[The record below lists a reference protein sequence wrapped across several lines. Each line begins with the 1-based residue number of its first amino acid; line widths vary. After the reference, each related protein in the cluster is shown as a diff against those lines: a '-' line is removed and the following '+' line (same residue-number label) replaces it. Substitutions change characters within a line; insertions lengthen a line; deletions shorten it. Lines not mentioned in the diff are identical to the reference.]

1 MEMNVKTAVL
11 IFLTL
16 LPAAITL
23 PANAASLGIWPINP
37 RIDVNESATA
47 IWIKNNERRPVTLQI
62 RVMDWHQN
70 NGEDEMQEQQTVI
83 ASPPMVKV
91 NPGDQQMVRIV
102 NRHGNVSEN
111 ITEHSHRIFVDEIP
125 DTRQDK
131 NEDAHL
137 RLQMRYSLPLFSGVR
152 DKGKNI
158 PNLLKNNTSQL
169 LYRITGTGEKFLE
182 IENKTNFH
190 ARLSQVKAIQSSGSA
205 IALSD
210 GLLGYVL
217 PGQTMRWPLSNQQ
230 AAFIDNPNVRI
241 QFTQELTEIS
251 IVPAAI

>member
-1 MEMNVKTAVL
+1 MKTAVFF
-11 IFLTL
+11 FLTL
-16 LPAAITL
+16 LLTATAL
-23 PANAASLGIWPINP
+23 SAHAASLGIWPINP

-62 RVMDWHQN
+62 RVMDWQQN
-70 NGEDEMQEQQTVI
+70 NGEDEMLEQQTVI

-91 NPGDQQMVRIV
+91 NPGEQQMVRIV
-102 NRHGNVSEN
+102 NRHGSVSEN

-125 DTRQDK
+125 DARQEN

-169 LYRITGTGEKFLE
+169 LYRITGTGEKYLE
-182 IENKTNFH
+182 IENKTNVH
-190 ARLSQVKAIQSSGSA
+190 ARLSQVKAIQPSGSA

-251 IVPAAI
+251 IAPAAI